1 MTKDKNDLCAYCG
14 KPLTWNN
21 DVLYEYSDPIIPINI
36 TVYCS
41 KECLMKD
48 NELSEKE
55 LSKGIQFVFV
65 NDKAKEK

>member
-21 DVLYEYSDPIIPINI
+21 NALYEYPDPITPIDF
-36 TVYCS
+36 TLYCS

-48 NELSEKE
+48 NGLSEEEYNK
-55 LSKGIQFVFV
+55 SIQLVAV
-65 NDKAKEK
+65 KDKVKDK